1 MQTEEKVTETGENG
15 MLGID
20 DTKSA
25 DIESELPEEGP
36 AEHTEEREDAEGN
49 ESDEVAE
56 DEPVDY
62 AALAKAD
69 MRELR
74 ALFPTLRDKTSITEL
89 DDPLRYA
96 ALRDLGLSPKEAYLA
111 TSAATSAYDN
121 RSHLRSAVSSSR
133 GSSSRAMSESELK
146 GARELFFGLSDKEIQ
161 RLYKKVTN

>member
-1 MQTEEKVTETGENG
+1 MQTAEKITEIGESG
-15 MLGID
+15 TVGID
-20 DTKSA
+20 ETEPCGT
-25 DIESELPEEGP
+25 ESELPEEEL
-36 AEHTEEREDAEGN
+36 AEQNEESEDTSAE
-49 ESDEVAE
+49 
-56 DEPVDY
+56 EPVDY
-62 AALAKAD
+62 AELAKAD

-74 ALFPTLRDKTSITEL
+74 SLFPSLRDKTSITEL

-111 TSAATSAYDN
+111 TSAGIGAYDN

-133 GSSSRAMSESELK
+133 GTSSRAMSESELK